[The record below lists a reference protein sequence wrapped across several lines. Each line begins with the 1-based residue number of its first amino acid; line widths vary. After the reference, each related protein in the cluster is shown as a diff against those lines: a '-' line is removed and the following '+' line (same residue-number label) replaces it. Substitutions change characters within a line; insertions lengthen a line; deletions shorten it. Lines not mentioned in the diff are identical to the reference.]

1 MPLPRAKTIPII
13 TFRAKFDR
21 RKLAHFVLESTIFK
35 PPEKKK
41 KGAQQHY
48 RLTVSDFDL
57 HKKGQRYLFKIVRD
71 PIRGYKNLSDRDYF
85 KCLLD

>member
-1 MPLPRAKTIPII
+1 MPLARAKTIPII

-21 RKLAHFVLESTIFK
+21 RKLAHFVLTIFK
-35 PPEKKK
+35 PPEK

-71 PIRGYKNLSDRDYF
+71 PIRG
-85 KCLLD
+85 

>member
-1 MPLPRAKTIPII
+1 MPLARAKTIPII

-41 KGAQQHY
+41 KERNNTTG
-48 RLTVSDFDL
+48 
-57 HKKGQRYLFKIVRD
+57 
-71 PIRGYKNLSDRDYF
+71 
-85 KCLLD
+85 